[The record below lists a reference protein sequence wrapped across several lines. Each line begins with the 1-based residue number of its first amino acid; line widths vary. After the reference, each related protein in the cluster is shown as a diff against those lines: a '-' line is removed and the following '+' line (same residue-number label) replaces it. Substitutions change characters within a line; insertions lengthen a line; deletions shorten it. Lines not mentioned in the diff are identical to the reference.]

1 MPETACTRLSPGPLL
16 LALLVFVA
24 ALPPVAAGETQAQYD
39 VEIIVFR
46 NLAGQADGE
55 QWPAADATMPDAYRP
70 PARDAAVTDL
80 AAAPRRLQRIADALN
95 RSGAY
100 RVLEHRAWRQT
111 AHDRSRA
118 VPLPVNAAGGQ
129 LDGTVTLVRE
139 RFLHLDV
146 DLVLQSMYALDE
158 TRRMR
163 SGERHYF
170 DHPMFGVIAE
180 VTPYSAP
187 APAVPEETVS
197 PDSGVTSA
205 GEVSDAPAVE
215 SEVPVPV
222 PLPEHR
228 VRQAPY

>member
-1 MPETACTRLSPGPLL
+1 MPEKTYPRLSPGTLL
-16 LALLVFVA
+16 LALLVFA
-24 ALPPVAAGETQAQYD
+24 AGLPRVAAGESPAQYD
-39 VEIIVFR
+39 VEIIVFS

-55 QWPAADATMPDAYRP
+55 QWPAADAAMPDAYRR
-70 PARDAAVTDL
+70 PARDAAAADL
-80 AAAPRRLQRIADALN
+80 SASPRRLQRIADALD

-111 AHDRSRA
+111 ARDRGRA
-118 VPLPVNAAGGQ
+118 VVLPVTAAGGQ

-146 DLVLQSMYALDE
+146 DLVLQSVYALDE
-158 TRRMR
+158 TRRVR

-187 APAVPEETVS
+187 APVVPQETAS
-197 PDSGVTSA
+197 PDSGTAAA
-205 GEVSDAPAVE
+205 GEAPAADG
-215 SEVPVPV
+215 EVPVPV

-228 VRQAPY
+228 VRQAP

>member
-1 MPETACTRLSPGPLL
+1 MLEKGFPCILPAGLL
-16 LALLVFVA
+16 MLLVTLA
-24 ALPPVAAGETQAQYD
+24 GAQPAAAGETPSQYD

-46 NLAGQADGE
+46 NRAGQADGE

-146 DLVLQSMYALDE
+146 DLMLQSTYSLQE
-158 TRRMR
+158 KRRMR
-163 SGERHYF
+163 SGELHYF
-170 DHPMFGVIAE
+170 DHPVFGVIAE
-180 VTPYSAP
+180 VNPYSAP
-187 APAVPEETVS
+187 APVVPAE
-197 PDSGVTSA
+197 PA
-205 GEVSDAPAVE
+205 APAPEVE
-215 SEVPVPV
+215 SPI
-222 PLPEHR
+222 PLPDHR

>member
-1 MPETACTRLSPGPLL
+1 MPETACMRLSPGPLL
-16 LALLVFVA
+16 LALLVFA
-24 ALPPVAAGETQAQYD
+24 AGLPRVAAGETPAQYD

-46 NLAGQADGE
+46 NLAGQTDGE
-55 QWPAADATMPDAYRP
+55 QWPEADAPMPDAYRH
-70 PARDAAVTDL
+70 PARDAAAADL
-80 AAAPRRLQRIADALN
+80 TTSPRRLQRIADALD
-95 RSGAY
+95 RSGAD

-146 DLVLQSMYALDE
+146 DLVLQSIYTLDE
-158 TRRMR
+158 TRRVR

-187 APAVPEETVS
+187 APAAPQETAS
-197 PDSGVTSA
+197 PGSGSA
-205 GEVSDAPAVE
+205 AAGQEGDVQATE
-215 SEVPVPV
+215 SEVPVP
-222 PLPEHR
+222 LPQHR

>member
-1 MPETACTRLSPGPLL
+1 MPENACTRLSPGLLL
-16 LALLVFVA
+16 LALLVFA
-24 ALPPVAAGETQAQYD
+24 AGLPRVAAGETPAQYD

-55 QWPAADATMPDAYRP
+55 QWPEADAPMPDAYRP
-70 PARDAAVTDL
+70 PARDAAAADL
-80 AAAPRRLQRIADALN
+80 AASPRRLQRIADALD

-111 AHDRSRA
+111 AHDRSLA
-118 VPLPVNAAGGQ
+118 IALPVIAAGGQ

-146 DLVLQSMYALDE
+146 DLVLESIYTLDE
-158 TRRMR
+158 TRRVR

-187 APAVPEETVS
+187 APAAPQETVS
-197 PDSGVTSA
+197 TDSGVTPA
-205 GEVSDAPAVE
+205 GEVSDTPAAD
-215 SEVPVPV
+215 SEVPAPV
-222 PLPEHR
+222 PLPQHR

>member
-1 MPETACTRLSPGPLL
+1 MRLSPCPLL
-16 LALLVFVA
+16 LALLVF
-24 ALPPVAAGETQAQYD
+24 AAGLPRVAVGETPAQYD

-70 PARDAAVTDL
+70 PARDT
-80 AAAPRRLQRIADALN
+80 AAAELTASPRRLQRIADALD

-118 VPLPVNAAGGQ
+118 VPLPVNAAAGQ

-146 DLVLQSMYALDE
+146 DLVLQSIYTLDE
-158 TRRMR
+158 TRRVR

-187 APAVPEETVS
+187 APAVPQETAS
-197 PDSGVTSA
+197 PASGAAAAAETGDVQAT
-205 GEVSDAPAVE
+205 E
-215 SEVPVPV
+215 SEVPVP
-222 PLPEHR
+222 LPQHR

>member
-1 MPETACTRLSPGPLL
+1 MRARAKRCVRPGGGVHGRRGRARVKSTAFPRAAELPGPG
-16 LALLVFVA
+16 
-24 ALPPVAAGETQAQYD
+24 AAGTD
-39 VEIIVFR
+39 
-46 NLAGQADGE
+46 L
-55 QWPAADATMPDAYRP
+55 PASAYR
-70 PARDAAVTDL
+70 L
-80 AAAPRRLQRIADALN
+80 KRIADALN

-100 RVLEHRAWRQT
+100 RVLDHRAWRQT

-118 VPLPVNAAGGQ
+118 IPQVVNAAGGQ

-146 DLVLQSMYALDE
+146 DLVLQSIYSLDE

-197 PDSGVTSA
+197 PADGVTSA

-215 SEVPVPV
+215 SEVPL
-222 PLPEHR
+222 PLPQHR